1 VPAPCSQALDPNPGS
16 PSCESPRTRCS
27 ARPRCSPRS
36 CCGTNLPHCGTNLP
50 SPQPPAPVTS
60 QTSAS
65 ARLDHCEPISAQPG
79 LEIVDPQAG
88 AAIHRPVQGGSCPMP
103 VSAGTMIHRRG
114 PAFPSPAPAFPNCG
128 RQIPTK
134 ILWQCTGNAVH
145 GRHAGQSCGDGSAN
159 RCRHRCLKRCRLHCS
174 LVPPGAQRR
183 RQLQLERG
191 TQGDGRRG
199 ALMVTAGEESSW

>member
-16 PSCESPRTRCS
+16 PSCESARTRCS

-36 CCGTNLPHCGTNLP
+36 CCSTDLPPCGTDLP

-65 ARLDHCEPISAQPG
+65 ARLDHFEPISAQPG

-103 VSAGTMIHRRG
+103 VSAGAMIHRRG
-114 PAFPSPAPAFPNCG
+114 LAFPSPAPGFPQL
-128 RQIPTK
+128 RQTIPHKDPVAMHRQRSPRSACWTE
-134 ILWQCTGNAVH
+134 LWGWKRKSLPTPLLETLPAALFACAA
-145 GRHAGQSCGDGSAN
+145 RRSAPPAAAAREGDSG
-159 RCRHRCLKRCRLHCS
+159 
-174 LVPPGAQRR
+174 
-183 RQLQLERG
+183 
-191 TQGDGRRG
+191 
-199 ALMVTAGEESSW
+199 